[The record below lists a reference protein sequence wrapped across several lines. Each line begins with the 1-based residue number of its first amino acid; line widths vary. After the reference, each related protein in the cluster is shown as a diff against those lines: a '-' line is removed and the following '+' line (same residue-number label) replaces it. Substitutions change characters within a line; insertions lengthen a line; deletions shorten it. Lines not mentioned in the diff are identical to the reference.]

1 MTFALNVLSSILLFV
16 VTSYV
21 IYQALDK
28 SGIVAGFIVSY
39 IMIILEN
46 FILYNFKIDSYA
58 FISAILPA
66 FVTTWI
72 CNNFYDRTNSFRE
85 FLKRYII
92 LVLIVAIIL
101 VLIAV
106 ALNVLKSNELI

>member
-1 MTFALNVLSSILLFV
+1 MTFALNILSSILLFV

-21 IYQALDK
+21 IYKALDK

-39 IMIILEN
+39 IMLILEN
-46 FILYNFKIDSYA
+46 FILYNFKIDSNT
-58 FISAILPA
+58 FVFAIFPA

-72 CNNFYDRTNSFRE
+72 CNNFYDRTNSFGE

-92 LVLIVAIIL
+92 LL
-101 VLIAV
+101 VIIAV
-106 ALNVLKSNELI
+106 VLALIFVATNVLKSNELI